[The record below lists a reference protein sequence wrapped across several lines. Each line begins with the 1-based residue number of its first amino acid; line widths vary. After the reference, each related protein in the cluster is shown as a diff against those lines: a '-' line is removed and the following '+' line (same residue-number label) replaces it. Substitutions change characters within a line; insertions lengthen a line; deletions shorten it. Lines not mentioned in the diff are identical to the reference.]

1 LLGVLAE
8 KRIPCFV
15 FVFFVCSCLHM
26 HARFLVYLGIHLAS
40 AVDHLDFNLICGY
53 TILVIKVNK
62 CRSESDPRHGVSLDR
77 STHHRSR
84 AFDRDLG
91 YTSHVFTIY
100 HLPYPP
106 TRYPS
111 PALQR

>member
-53 TILVIKVNK
+53 TILVIKVK
-62 CRSESDPRHGVSLDR
+62 KSESQPL
-77 STHHRSR
+77 
-84 AFDRDLG
+84 
-91 YTSHVFTIY
+91 
-100 HLPYPP
+100 
-106 TRYPS
+106 
-111 PALQR
+111 